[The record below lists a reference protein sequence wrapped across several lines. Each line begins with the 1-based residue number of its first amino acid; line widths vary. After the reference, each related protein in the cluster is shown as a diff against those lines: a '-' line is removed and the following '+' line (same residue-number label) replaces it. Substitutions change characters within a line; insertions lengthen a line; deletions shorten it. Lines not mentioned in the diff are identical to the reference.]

1 MALPYFSHKGI
12 TVDCF
17 GLPAFIQGVERA
29 KILQIRFMREAFKR
43 GGKKIKKIFIQTQL
57 SGPPG
62 IKGGELKKGNN
73 VFAYVYGDDLDN
85 IGMKVGISRIL
96 HVHEIGMTIRSKG
109 GGPLY
114 LQARGTGKRIPFQR
128 GSKEDSRVLA
138 VTNQVVIPARLKFR
152 QLAQSMGPEI
162 MQKVASE
169 AKRATEIV
177 LTGALKS
184 VVQKL

>member
-43 GGKKIKKIFIQTQL
+43 GGKQIRKMFIKTQL

-62 IKGGELKKGNN
+62 IKGGELKKGKN
-73 VFAYVYGDDLDN
+73 VFAYVYGEDLEQ

-96 HVHEIGMTIRSKG
+96 HVHEVGMTIRSKG

-114 LQARGTGKRIPFQR
+114 LQARSMGTRIPFQR
-128 GSKEDSRVLA
+128 GSKEESSVIA
-138 VTNQVVIPARLKFR
+138 VTNQVVIPARRQFR
-152 QLAQSMGPEI
+152 LLARSMGPAI
-162 MQKVASE
+162 MLKVASE

-177 LTGALKS
+177 LTAALKS
-184 VVQKL
+184 VTRKF